1 MNFLFKKKLMK
12 MNYFTHILLI
22 FVLIY
27 FFILI
32 STYIFQRNLLY
43 HPTENNYSGDQI
55 LVSIEKVKIN
65 TQDGIELMSW
75 YHNKNVNNYK
85 TILFLHGNAGSL
97 ENRIHKINHFKDM
110 NINFLL
116 VAWRGFSGNKGTP
129 TEKGLYEDAESAVRW
144 LKSKGVRENN
154 IIVYGESLGTGV
166 ATEIAQNKKFA
177 GIILDTHSLKNFKQ
191 YMIIGLGINV
201 VSSPILSE
209 YPTTYL
215 KEFSKVKSVPE
226 FLSFFYKIFF
236 ENLNKIQ
243 NSQKNLFIDIY
254 KKSLMFVGEKIH
266 IKLRDNSVVKGIFKG
281 INNDGS
287 LKLQSEHGLTSV
299 YSGRIQI

>member
-1 MNFLFKKKLMK
+1 M
-12 MNYFTHILLI
+12 
-22 FVLIY
+22 
-27 FFILI
+27 
-32 STYIFQRNLLY
+32 
-43 HPTENNYSGDQI
+43 
-55 LVSIEKVKIN
+55 
-65 TQDGIELMSW
+65 
-75 YHNKNVNNYK
+75 
-85 TILFLHGNAGSL
+85 AL
-97 ENRIHKINHFKDM
+97 ENFDTKDIKFKWPNDIFY
-110 NINFLL
+110 N
-116 VAWRGFSGNKGTP
+116 
-129 TEKGLYEDAESAVRW
+129 
-144 LKSKGVRENN
+144 
-154 IIVYGESLGTGV
+154 
-166 ATEIAQNKKFA
+166 NKKFA
-177 GIILDTHSLKNFKQ
+177 GIILDTQILKNFKQ

-201 VSSPILSE
+201 ESSPILSE

-226 FLSFFYKIFF
+226 FLIFFYKIFF

-287 LKLQSEHGLTSV
+287 LKLENEHGLTSV